1 MNDQWIQNM
10 RKKMAGYQRPAPEV
24 SWEEIDCALTANDSR
39 KSRSLWLRSMAAAAA
54 VLLVA
59 GVGYWT
65 LMRNASE
72 PKQLDVANVDTPKQP
87 MENESDKSQDL
98 HEQSLP
104 ITDEAPLRH
113 LAQTILQTLTGSS
126 SNIQSK
132 QDADSAVLADNVT
145 AVPTTDT
152 DSICTESSTEERS
165 QTNEG
170 KNKPADQTRHIVYPT
185 DQQQRTFRNNRLTAQ
200 VYYSNVMGDKSN
212 SQSLSPKTNQ
222 SIYEN
227 PSNSWFPLS
236 PNGPDEQTTQIEQRV
251 HHQLP
256 VRFGFSLRYQLN
268 NRWSVESGLSY
279 THLSSEITTIEDKV
293 TSVTKQR
300 LNYIGIP
307 LNIGYELWQKRHF
320 GLYVMAG
327 GMIEKCLDAN
337 PWQLSVN
344 GGVGAEYK
352 VTNSFGFYVEPGLGY
367 YFNDGSDIPTIYKDR
382 PLNFNLSIGLRF
394 HLK

>member
-1 MNDQWIQNM
+1 MNEQWIQDM
-10 RKKMAGYQRPAPEV
+10 RQKMADYQRPAPEV
-24 SWEEIDCALTANDSR
+24 SWEEMDRALTANDAR
-39 KSRSLWLRSMAAAAA
+39 KTRSLWLRNMAAAAA

-59 GVGYWT
+59 GVGYLT
-65 LMRNASE
+65 LMRNVSE
-72 PKQLDVANVDTPKQP
+72 PKQPAVANVDTPQQP
-87 MENESDKSQDL
+87 MGNDIDKSQDI

-104 ITDEAPLRH
+104 LPDEAPLRQ
-113 LAQTILQTLTGSS
+113 LAQTISRTLTGSS

-132 QDADSAVLADNVT
+132 QDADSVVLAENIT
-145 AVPTTDT
+145 AVNMSSADTVNTATKTDEKRPQT
-152 DSICTESSTEERS
+152 VEEKGMPS
-165 QTNEG
+165 E
-170 KNKPADQTRHIVYPT
+170 QTRRIVYPT
-185 DQQQRTFRNNRLTAQ
+185 DQQQGSFRNNRLTAK
-200 VYYSNVMGDKSN
+200 VYYSNPMGDKSS
-212 SQSLSPKTNQ
+212 SQLFSQNKGMPINQ
-222 SIYEN
+222 D
-227 PSNSWFPLS
+227 P
-236 PNGPDEQTTQIEQRV
+236 G
-251 HHQLP
+251 
-256 VRFGFSLRYQLN
+256 
-268 NRWSVESGLSY
+268 WSVESGLSY

-293 TSVTKQR
+293 TTVTEQR

-307 LNIGYELWQKRHF
+307 LNVGYDLWQKRHF

>member
-1 MNDQWIQNM
+1 MNEQWIQDM
-10 RKKMAGYQRPAPEV
+10 RQKMADYQRPAPEV
-24 SWEEIDCALTANDSR
+24 SWEEIDRALTANDAR
-39 KSRSLWLRSMAAAAA
+39 KTRSLWLRNMAAAAA

-59 GVGYWT
+59 GVGYWV
-65 LMRNASE
+65 LMRDASE

-152 DSICTESSTEERS
+152 DTICTESSTEERS

-227 PSNSWFPLS
+227 PSDSWSPLS